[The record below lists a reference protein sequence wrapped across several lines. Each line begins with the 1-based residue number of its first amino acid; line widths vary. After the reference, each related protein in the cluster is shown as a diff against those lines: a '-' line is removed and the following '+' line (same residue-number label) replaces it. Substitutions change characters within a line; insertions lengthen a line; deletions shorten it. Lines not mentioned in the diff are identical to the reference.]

1 MKKNCI
7 SCGKGTSHFD
17 MPLELVGDQV
27 LCRKC
32 ADNIIYDINKVYE
45 NMPEED
51 FCKIKEKIIDDCQN
65 KFSQDILSVIIAT
78 INNRYGILENEDI
91 QKTIIEQENL
101 KRERW
106 QQEYQL
112 KIDNLD
118 KLGLDGYYEYKV
130 LSLLDEVGFFRKN
143 SGKVDTY
150 SMTEKLNELG
160 IEGWH
165 LVTAYSNELGKNAL
179 SGGVGG
185 AMLGVNST
193 VDENI
198 LIFERF
204 VRINKE

>member
-65 KFSQDILSVIIAT
+65 KFPQDILSAIIAT

-101 KRERW
+101 KRERS
-106 QQEYQL
+106 QQEHQL
-112 KIDNLD
+112 KMDNLD

-130 LSLLDEVGFFRKN
+130 VSLNDDNAGGIYSSTIEDTLNQLGLD
-143 SGKVDTY
+143 
-150 SMTEKLNELG
+150 
-160 IEGWH
+160 GWH
-165 LVTAYSNELGKNAL
+165 LKCAYTNELGKNSN
-179 SGGVGG
+179 SGGFGG
-185 AMLGVNST
+185 FSAGTNST
-193 VDENI
+193 VDQNI